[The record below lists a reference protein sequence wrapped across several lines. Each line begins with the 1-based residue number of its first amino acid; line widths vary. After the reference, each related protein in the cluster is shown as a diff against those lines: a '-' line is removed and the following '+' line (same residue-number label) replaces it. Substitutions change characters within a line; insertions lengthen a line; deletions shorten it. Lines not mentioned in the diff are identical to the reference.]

1 MKNPLRIAPRL
12 SSDVQAAY
20 AGVPAYGAGDRDP
33 GTYPIATPWGS
44 SDLERWAFADA
55 LGLDAASVPVGR
67 AAAMRLPAIARG
79 RNMIVSSIAGLPL
92 VDPATTTAPT
102 WLYTTGDGS
111 SPQLRTAYTV
121 DDLIFHGWSCW
132 WRDNDATGRYPLKA
146 SRIDYDDWEIDPD
159 NFVRVNGEQVGASDV
174 IVIPGFHEGILNY
187 GGDVIRDATSLY
199 EMVRKRLANPVPE
212 LNLNQTDGV
221 PLTDTQ
227 IDALID
233 RWAVARKGGNG
244 GVGFTSIGLELQ
256 ELGAGGE
263 ALMVDARNAAAVDLA
278 RLVGVH
284 AGMVDATAPKASLNY
299 ETQTGRNQEFVDFDL
314 ALYMA
319 PITARL
325 SLDDVTAHGRR
336 VAFDT
341 TNLTGPTPS
350 PTGPTIED

>member
-1 MKNPLRIAPRL
+1 MRNPLRIAPRIPV
-12 SSDVQAAY
+12 DVQAAY
-20 AGVPAYGAGDRDP
+20 AGVPSYAAPDRDP
-33 GTYPIATPWGS
+33 GHYPIATPWGS

-55 LGLDAASVPVGR
+55 LGLTEENLPVGR
-67 AAAMRLPAIARG
+67 AAAMRLPAVARG
-79 RNMIVSSIAGLPL
+79 RNMIVSALSALPL
-92 VDPATTTAPT
+92 VDPAAPDAT
-102 WLYTTGDGS
+102 PAWLYSTGDGS
-111 SPQLRTAYTV
+111 SPQLRTACTV

-132 WRDNDATGRYPLKA
+132 WRDNGADGKPLRA
-146 SRIDYDDWEIDPD
+146 SRIDYDEWEVDAD
-159 NFVRVNGEQVGASDV
+159 NYVTVNGGRVGATDV
-174 IVIPGFHEGILNY
+174 IVIPGLHEGILNF

-199 EMVRKRLANPVPE
+199 AMVRKRLQNPTPE
-212 LNLNQTDGV
+212 LNLAQTDGP

-233 RWAVARKGGNG
+233 RWAIARKGGNG
-244 GVGFTSIGLELQ
+244 GVGFTSIGLKLE

-263 ALMVDARNAAAVDLA
+263 QLMIDARNAAAVDLA

-314 ALYMA
+314 AVYMT

-325 SLDDVTAHGRR
+325 SLDDTTAHGRR

-341 TNLTGPTPS
+341 TDLTGPTPS
-350 PTGPTIED
+350 PTGPNLKD